1 MKPTGIDAVL
11 AQPESTCRC
20 IHRTFIRLDPFAGKA
35 APDANSKM
43 VRASSIWGLRDLE
56 MAGQG
61 ATVSARQSS

>member
-11 AQPESTCRC
+11 AQLESTCRWV
-20 IHRTFIRLDPFAGKA
+20 HRAFIRLDPFAGKA
-35 APDANSKM
+35 APDGNSKM
-43 VRASSIWGLRDLE
+43 VRASSIWGLRDLP